1 MTAGFIE
8 QKEDRFFI
16 SLFDKKQNGYSFRE
30 KRELR
35 SGDAYLSGIIEKID
49 SIYLNV
55 PLQSLHFRVLGLPF
69 SDKDK
74 IRDIIPFQ
82 LEGMT
87 VENIDEIVY
96 DFVVL
101 GKDDD
106 KFKVAVVFAN
116 KRVLKGLCD
125 RVAEYGIKPNV
136 ITNIDI
142 YESLSSASTKALS
155 EAEELKEPESQNIMA
170 KILSRH
176 VIDLARGE
184 FFYSGDIEKA
194 RVYLKFSLVLAVIIY
209 ILLSLHL
216 VIDMKNISSNK
227 AHVKNEMNE
236 LYRQLVPGE
245 GKIINPL
252 YQLKSQRKQIEQRAG
267 ELKDVQPLEVLRS
280 ISEVWNKA
288 GVADSLTIASDL
300 ITIKGE
306 AGSVRDVQSIADSME
321 SKIVGEA
328 SIETKQSAGGKVG
341 YTIQIKRDKK
351 I

>member
-1 MTAGFIE
+1 M
-8 QKEDRFFI
+8 
-16 SLFDKKQNGYSFRE
+16 
-30 KRELR
+30 
-35 SGDAYLSGIIEKID
+35 D

-69 SDKDK
+69 SEKDK

-87 VENIDEIVY
+87 VENIGEIVY

-116 KRVLKGLCD
+116 KKVLKGLCD
-125 RVAEYGIKPNV
+125 SIAEYGIKPNV

-142 YESLSSASTKALS
+142 YEALSSASARSLS
-155 EAEELKEPESQNIMA
+155 EAEELKEPDSQNVMA
-170 KILSRH
+170 TVLSRH
-176 VIDLARGE
+176 SIDLARGE

-194 RVYLKFSLVLAVIIY
+194 RGYLKFSVICAAIIY

-216 VIDMKNISSNK
+216 VIGMKNISSNK
-227 AHVKNEMNE
+227 AHVRNEMNE

-245 GKIINPL
+245 GKIIDPL
-252 YQLKSQRKQIEQRAG
+252 YQLKSQRKQIEQRAS

-288 GVADSLTIASDL
+288 GVADGLTIATDL

-306 AGSVRDVQSIADSME
+306 AGSVMDVQAIADSVA
-321 SKIVGEA
+321 SKIIGEA